1 MPKSS
6 SVVQGVKTSRQQH
19 ANIVTTPYNANRP
32 LIDNLI
38 NVSNHILNHSANMPP
53 RPSLTSASSASKH
66 TSSSAS
72 STLESPTD
80 DPKTLELREFA
91 ITALESFE
99 MQAILSFTK
108 DQSLARTRHQLLK
121 RLVGIPSDESPTSSR
136 EQGSMSAT
144 GGFEGTDDD
153 GYGENGFRSSR
164 GSRR

>member
-1 MPKSS
+1 
-6 SVVQGVKTSRQQH
+6 
-19 ANIVTTPYNANRP
+19 
-32 LIDNLI
+32 
-38 NVSNHILNHSANMPP
+38 MPP
-53 RPSLTSASSASKH
+53 RPSLTSASSVSKQ

-91 ITALESFE
+91 VTALESFE

-121 RLVGIPSDESPTSSR
+121 RLVGIPLDESPTSPKRIPSE
-136 EQGSMSAT
+136 EQGSTSAA
-144 GGFEGTDDD
+144 GGFEGADDD
-153 GYGENGFRSSR
+153 GFGDSSFRSSR

>member
-1 MPKSS
+1 
-6 SVVQGVKTSRQQH
+6 
-19 ANIVTTPYNANRP
+19 
-32 LIDNLI
+32 
-38 NVSNHILNHSANMPP
+38 MPP
-53 RPSLTSASSASKH
+53 RPSLTSVSSVSKQ

-91 ITALESFE
+91 VTALESFE

-121 RLVGIPSDESPTSSR
+121 RLVGITSDESPTNPR
-136 EQGSMSAT
+136 RTPGEDHGSTSAMG
-144 GGFEGTDDD
+144 GGFEVADDD
-153 GYGENGFRSSR
+153 AFGDTSFRSSR